1 MRFTAGPSESERK
14 KQAKERRKAE
24 RARQQQQ
31 RRAYEQAQRERE
43 RAYWS
48 RFHSGNG
55 GGSSSGFAPRAGI
68 SAQDK
73 AMALDMINAGY
84 RALSRKHHPDAG
96 GSHEKM
102 VEVNRALE
110 ALRKVVG

>member
-48 RFHSGNG
+48 RFHSGG
-55 GGSSSGFAPRAGI
+55 GGFASNGNGI
-68 SAQDK
+68 PAADK